1 MGATLGNVFAL
12 HLLARAND
20 TAERVQTEPRQ
31 GVDKP
36 RVPSMAGSVA
46 TLRSLPPA
54 FQATLATEVTERFN
68 PKLSRIGQ
76 AAAVRAGFSAD
87 SLSLVGETQM
97 RIEITATRAAQTLRD
112 EVGAEFYA
120 LTRRLCFLT
129 DQEDIRDADNPAY
142 AITLLDALMTSL
154 KTAVETDDLLV
165 AIFEALMVEAEHAIT
180 DAYRD
185 VNAEMI
191 KHGVLIE
198 IKDILFRSRP
208 NPRES
213 ERPGAAGGV
222 PVPQAGCRRCGG
234 GAGAASGS
242 GGREPST
249 KSSGGLEVR
258 GALPVDQL
266 RHTGIHQ
273 ALSMPAN
280 IEHLLRSDQLAAIAA
295 NKLAAGDADSTREPK
310 ADSPTAT
317 SDTFDAGKQIALGTS
332 LSASILKIFEAI
344 KQHEALRA
352 TGGEVWNLLLP
363 A

>member
-31 GVDKP
+31 GVDEP

-213 ERPGAAGGV
+213 ERSGAAGGGAGAAGGV
-222 PVPQAGCRRCGG
+222 PALRRGRRRCFGQRWSRAEYQELG
-234 GAGAASGS
+234 RIRSSRRITRRSTASHGYPPSAQHAGQHRA
-242 GGREPST
+242 
-249 KSSGGLEVR
+249 
-258 GALPVDQL
+258 
-266 RHTGIHQ
+266 
-273 ALSMPAN
+273 
-280 IEHLLRSDQLAAIAA
+280 LAAQR
-295 NKLAAGDADSTREPK
+295 STRRNRRQQ
-310 ADSPTAT
+310 ARCWRCR
-317 SDTFDAGKQIALGTS
+317 
-332 LSASILKIFEAI
+332 
-344 KQHEALRA
+344 QHTRTESGFTHR
-352 TGGEVWNLLLP
+352 NQQHIRRR
-363 A
+363 